1 MANINT
7 SVTDVL
13 QHLGIEYI
21 RRDAD
26 NNYYMV
32 TDSGE
37 KISCDEFFKVVCMH
51 LLTLQDFTIMLY
63 YICTR

>member
-13 QHLGIEYI
+13 QNLGIEYI

-51 LLTLQDFTIMLY
+51 LLQDTDELY
-63 YICTR
+63 VDK

>member
-21 RRDAD
+21 RRDSD

-37 KISCDEFFKVVCMH
+37 KISCDEFFKVVC
-51 LLTLQDFTIMLY
+51 IY
-63 YICTR
+63 YKIQMNYM

>member
-32 TDSGE
+32 TDNGE

-51 LLTLQDFTIMLY
+51 LLQDTDELY
-63 YICTR
+63 VEK